1 MPAPVH
7 QTRTESGGAAP
18 PETVIQRP
26 VLPRRRRRRR
36 RPEMLKIGGRIS
48 TPAFIG
54 IAASTFVILLA
65 VWWLVTKEGWEQ
77 PLFLPS
83 PQSVWNTLVAQ
94 WNNGQLASD
103 TGVSVYRIMIGFLI
117 ASVMAIPIG
126 VLIGTYR
133 VWEAAL
139 EPLIDFIRYM
149 PVVAFVPL
157 TIVWSGVGDTQKFL
171 IIWIGTFFQQVLLIM
186 DNTKRVPLDFVDIGR
201 TLGLKDRHILSRIIV
216 RSAAPGIWDSL
227 RVSLGWAWTW
237 LVVAELVAATSGL
250 GYRITTAQRYLE
262 TNLIIAYILVL
273 GVLGLVLDQAMKA
286 IGRALFRYAEQ
297 GR

>member
-1 MPAPVH
+1 MV
-7 QTRTESGGAAP
+7 
-18 PETVIQRP
+18 
-26 VLPRRRRRRR
+26 
-36 RPEMLKIGGRIS
+36 
-48 TPAFIG
+48 
-54 IAASTFVILLA
+54 
-65 VWWLVTKEGWEQ
+65 
-77 PLFLPS
+77 
-83 PQSVWNTLVAQ
+83 
-94 WNNGQLASD
+94 
-103 TGVSVYRIMIGFLI
+103 GFLI
-117 ASVMAIPIG
+117 ASAMAIPIG

-227 RVSLGWAWTW
+227 RVSARLGVDLARGGRAGRRH
-237 LVVAELVAATSGL
+237 LRL

-262 TNLIIAYILVL
+262 TDLIIAYILVL

-286 IGRALFRYAEQ
+286 VGRVALPLCGASDDERPQ
-297 GR
+297 GRDPRGLQALRQPAVRGPGRRPGEHHPGR